1 MKIIKPTVN
10 TLGMIVST
18 DAIELYSAWVE
29 TTYYTVGTRVTY
41 LTGVYEC
48 TVASPALWSSSVT
61 YAKDALVRY
70 GTNIYQSLQATNLN
84 KIPSSQPT
92 WWVLISTLTD
102 YNPVNYPLLWTKI
115 SSTNKWAMFDGE
127 INSRTTKADSLTVT
141 FTTGIIS
148 SLAIINTNANTIKI
162 TVRDGLGGDIIYEDM
177 QGLAGVVLDW
187 YEYFFNLLDNVKT
200 SIIFQ
205 NIPPFGSSHV
215 TLEFV
220 GGSDLAVG
228 EVIFGSTFEFG
239 YTQEGLSS
247 GIIDYS
253 KKETDD
259 FGNATLLK
267 RAYSKT
273 MQANIFVENYKLN
286 QVQRLMYN
294 LRATPTVWI
303 ATEDP
308 YLEEAG
314 IVYGFYKDFSSTIS
328 YPTMTMMSLEV
339 EGLI

>member
-18 DAIELYSAWVE
+18 DAVELYSDWVE

-48 TVASPALWSSSVT
+48 MVASPALWNNLII
-61 YAKDALVRY
+61 YGAGDLVRY
-70 GTNIYQSLQATNLN
+70 GTNIYRSLQANNQNRTPTNIN
-84 KIPSSQPT
+84 
-92 WWVLISTLTD
+92 WWVLISTLAD
-102 YNPVNYPLLWTKI
+102 YNPVNYPLLWTKL

-127 INSRTTKADSLTVT
+127 INSRTTRANSLTVT
-141 FTTGIIS
+141 FTTGIIN
-148 SLAIINTNANTIKI
+148 SLAVINTNASTIKI
-162 TVRDGLGGDIIYEDM
+162 TVRDGLDGTIIYQDM
-177 QGLAGVVLDW
+177 QGLSGVVLDW
-187 YEYFFNLLDNVKT
+187 YEYFFNLLDNVKA
-200 SIIFQ
+200 SVIFQ
-205 NIPPFGSSHV
+205 TIPPFGTSHV
-215 TLEFV
+215 TLEFT

-228 EVIFGSTFEFG
+228 EVIFGSTYEFG

-253 KKETDD
+253 KKETDE
-259 FGNATLLK
+259 FGNATLIK